1 MCRLLR
7 GLLCHFLLWKS
18 ELLFNLFLL
27 FLRYLLGFFL
37 VAVVAEWKFVL
48 LLRFCEYL
56 QAKLLLN
63 LLLFLFLRYLLVF
76 VVVVIAIKILVS
88 FFIFAKFADF
98 LFRAFFTFFVTSRNF
113 CLRCYSCD
121 IYQGVFFFAM
131 KFLVTFAIFADLFI
145 FLQAISIWHVFAKIV
160 TAFNLC
166 WICYSCY
173 ICYFFCTFL
182 TAVFFYI
189 FLSKLRKQLASKFLR
204 QCLIIDISGEP
215 QVSIMQLFN
224 FNGTKNNTIVGEM
237 YNCQEF
243 SQPLECLYQAMQTQE
258 KSFLLLL

>member
-7 GLLCHFLLWKS
+7 GLLCHFLLCKS
-18 ELLFNLFLL
+18 ELLLNVFLL

-76 VVVVIAIKILVS
+76 VVVVIAIKILLS

-121 IYQGVFFFAM
+121 IYQGVFF
-131 KFLVTFAIFADLFI
+131 
-145 FLQAISIWHVFAKIV
+145 LQW
-160 TAFNLC
+160 N
-166 WICYSCY
+166 
-173 ICYFFCTFL
+173 
-182 TAVFFYI
+182 
-189 FLSKLRKQLASKFLR
+189 
-204 QCLIIDISGEP
+204 
-215 QVSIMQLFN
+215 
-224 FNGTKNNTIVGEM
+224 
-237 YNCQEF
+237 
-243 SQPLECLYQAMQTQE
+243 
-258 KSFLLLL
+258 FLLLLRFLQTYLYFCKQFLYDMFLLRLLPPSIYVEFVILAIYVISSVHF